1 MIEEKEYNGLVE
13 TWNNRKGNG
22 TIVIPNPLDAIK
34 PIYMILPRLFN
45 KSPTCNVLIVT
56 DDFADKD
63 NVISYLT
70 NQKNN
75 YDAIFQNLLN
85 IGRIKVLT
93 IDWIIDN
100 INHYQPTLVI
110 IYNPSSFTFA
120 HLGIIEK
127 SIYKLVILHKQVST
141 DIRDKYYQVVP
152 CIKEFK
158 QSEVDSIRTSPPVE
172 EYRIP
177 ITIDSS
183 SEDAKLLKYYNDNI
197 RIALCIFKDL
207 DGIKRAITGNTSNNT
222 SALAYCDQLAR
233 ENGWNEHLDMSTD
246 YNRQID
252 TLYSPNAI
260 RERANTTYEMI
271 RKRTQLVASY
281 SRKVNAIIEIVN
293 NNVGKKILVINK
305 FAEFATDV
313 TNNLN
318 VGDKQIC
325 MNYHDKVDNIPAI
338 DDKGNPIYYKSGAK
352 KGERKLMGA
361 TSQKK
366 LAQKLFNLNKIN
378 VLSANNLPD
387 KDLNIDVD
395 VIIITSPLCE
405 NLKAY
410 LYRLAKVTFNTPIIL
425 YSLYCKDTMEEK
437 EINDR
442 SLAEN
447 HHIVNANDEIVKN
460 DNNYAYT
467 IVD

>member
-1 MIEEKEYNGLVE
+1 
-13 TWNNRKGNG
+13 
-22 TIVIPNPLDAIK
+22 
-34 PIYMILPRLFN
+34 
-45 KSPTCNVLIVT
+45 
-56 DDFADKD
+56 
-63 NVISYLT
+63 
-70 NQKNN
+70 
-75 YDAIFQNLLN
+75 
-85 IGRIKVLT
+85 
-93 IDWIIDN
+93 
-100 INHYQPTLVI
+100 
-110 IYNPSSFTFA
+110 
-120 HLGIIEK
+120 
-127 SIYKLVILHKQVST
+127 
-141 DIRDKYYQVVP
+141 
-152 CIKEFK
+152 
-158 QSEVDSIRTSPPVE
+158 
-172 EYRIP
+172 
-177 ITIDSS
+177 
-183 SEDAKLLKYYNDNI
+183 
-197 RIALCIFKDL
+197 
-207 DGIKRAITGNTSNNT
+207 
-222 SALAYCDQLAR
+222 
-233 ENGWNEHLDMSTD
+233 MSTD

-325 MNYHDKVDNIPAI
+325 MNYHDKVDSIPAI

-425 YSLYCKDTMEEK
+425 YTLYCKDTMEEK
-437 EINDR
+437 EINNR

-460 DNNYAYT
+460 DNNSAYT